1 MFRAGET
8 RLLLIPFHYWK
19 LAQLYS
25 SLVFLVLRGSYS
37 NTLDVNFHWNCVLVC
52 SERLVCWSTLSARI
66 PYCFYHPPFFFEYPQ
81 VTVFVNTISA
91 NKNFHW
97 ISTRFLH
104 QLCLLTR
111 SVSAQLVGIYYAA
124 LPYILR
130 FRCRYFLT
138 PNTCYLLQWITCSG
152 FLLVFPLQM
161 GLDNKLL

>member
-1 MFRAGET
+1 M
-8 RLLLIPFHYWK
+8 LIFTGI
-19 LAQLYS
+19 
-25 SLVFLVLRGSYS
+25 VFLSVL
-37 NTLDVNFHWNCVLVC
+37 NVLCVGALFL
-52 SERLVCWSTLSARI
+52 RAFRI
-66 PYCFYHPPFFFEYPQ
+66 VFTIPHFFFEYPQ

-138 PNTCYLLQWITCSG
+138 PNTCYLLQWINCSG